1 MKILG
6 CVMIIICSSVTGFSA
21 ANMILRRFNICRELV
36 SFCELLKNEIAVR
49 QTPACEVV
57 NSVNGR
63 DSFKSLSFLN
73 DDYIKI
79 SKIPDSILTKEQN
92 KKIGDFLYSL
102 GKSDISSQLVQIDE
116 FKQYISSAKE
126 QYSLQYKSK
135 SRLYV
140 MLGVCSGIII
150 SLTLI

>member
-1 MKILG
+1 
-6 CVMIIICSSVTGFSA
+6 
-21 ANMILRRFNICRELV
+21 MILRRCNICRELA

-57 NSVNGR
+57 NSINGR
-63 DSFKSLSFLN
+63 DSFKLLSFLN

-116 FKQYISSAKE
+116 FKQYISNAQE

>member
-1 MKILG
+1 
-6 CVMIIICSSVTGFSA
+6 
-21 ANMILRRFNICRELV
+21 MILRRCNICRELA

-57 NSVNGR
+57 NSINGR

-73 DDYIKI
+73 DDYIKS

-116 FKQYISSAKE
+116 FKQYISNAQE

>member
-1 MKILG
+1 
-6 CVMIIICSSVTGFSA
+6 
-21 ANMILRRFNICRELV
+21 MILRRCNICRELV

-57 NSVNGR
+57 NSINGR

-73 DDYIKI
+73 DDYIKS

-116 FKQYISSAKE
+116 FKQYISSAQE

>member
-1 MKILG
+1 
-6 CVMIIICSSVTGFSA
+6 
-21 ANMILRRFNICRELV
+21 MILRRFNICRELA

-57 NSVNGR
+57 NSINGR

-73 DDYIKI
+73 DDYIKS

-116 FKQYISSAKE
+116 FKQYISNAQE

>member
-1 MKILG
+1 
-6 CVMIIICSSVTGFSA
+6 
-21 ANMILRRFNICRELV
+21 MILRRCNICRELA

-73 DDYIKI
+73 DDYIKS

-116 FKQYISSAKE
+116 FKQYISSAQE

>member
-1 MKILG
+1 
-6 CVMIIICSSVTGFSA
+6 
-21 ANMILRRFNICRELV
+21 MILRRCNICCELA

-57 NSVNGR
+57 NSINGR

-73 DDYIKI
+73 DDYIKS

-116 FKQYISSAKE
+116 FKQYISNAQE

>member
-1 MKILG
+1 
-6 CVMIIICSSVTGFSA
+6 
-21 ANMILRRFNICRELV
+21 MILRRCNICRELA

-57 NSVNGR
+57 NSINGM

-102 GKSDISSQLVQIDE
+102 GKSDISSQLVHIDE
-116 FKQYISSAKE
+116 FKQYISNAQE

>member
-1 MKILG
+1 
-6 CVMIIICSSVTGFSA
+6 
-21 ANMILRRFNICRELV
+21 MILRRFNICRELV
-36 SFCELLKNEIAVR
+36 SFCELLKNEIIVR

-57 NSVNGR
+57 NSVNGM

-116 FKQYISSAKE
+116 FKQYISNAQE

>member
-1 MKILG
+1 
-6 CVMIIICSSVTGFSA
+6 
-21 ANMILRRFNICRELV
+21 MILRRFNICRELA

-49 QTPACEVV
+49 QTPVCEVV
-57 NSVNGR
+57 NSINGR

-73 DDYIKI
+73 DDYIKS

-116 FKQYISSAKE
+116 FKQYISNAQE

>member
-1 MKILG
+1 
-6 CVMIIICSSVTGFSA
+6 
-21 ANMILRRFNICRELV
+21 MILRRCNICRELV

-57 NSVNGR
+57 NSINGM

-73 DDYIKI
+73 DDYIKS

-116 FKQYISSAKE
+116 FKQYISNAQE

>member
-1 MKILG
+1 
-6 CVMIIICSSVTGFSA
+6 
-21 ANMILRRFNICRELV
+21 MILRRCNICRELV

-57 NSVNGR
+57 NSINGR

-73 DDYIKI
+73 DDYIKS

-116 FKQYISSAKE
+116 FKQYISNAQE

>member
-1 MKILG
+1 
-6 CVMIIICSSVTGFSA
+6 
-21 ANMILRRFNICRELV
+21 MILRRCNICRELA

-57 NSVNGR
+57 NSINGR

-73 DDYIKI
+73 DDYIKS

-102 GKSDISSQLVQIDE
+102 GKSDISSQLVHIDE
-116 FKQYISSAKE
+116 FKQYISNAQE

>member
-1 MKILG
+1 
-6 CVMIIICSSVTGFSA
+6 
-21 ANMILRRFNICRELV
+21 MILLRFNICRELV

-73 DDYIKI
+73 DDYIKT

-116 FKQYISSAKE
+116 FKQYISNAQE

>member
-1 MKILG
+1 
-6 CVMIIICSSVTGFSA
+6 
-21 ANMILRRFNICRELV
+21 MILRRFNICRELS

-57 NSVNGR
+57 NSINGR

-79 SKIPDSILTKEQN
+79 SKTPDSILTKEQN

-116 FKQYISSAKE
+116 FKQYISNAQE
-126 QYSLQYKSK
+126 QYSLKYKYK
-135 SRLYV
+135 
-140 MLGVCSGIII
+140 
-150 SLTLI
+150 

>member
-1 MKILG
+1 
-6 CVMIIICSSVTGFSA
+6 
-21 ANMILRRFNICRELV
+21 MILRRFNICRELA

-49 QTPACEVV
+49 QTPVCEVV
-57 NSVNGR
+57 NSINGR

-73 DDYIKI
+73 EDYIKS
-79 SKIPDSILTKEQN
+79 SKIPDSILTNEQN

-116 FKQYISSAKE
+116 FKQYISNAQE

>member
-1 MKILG
+1 
-6 CVMIIICSSVTGFSA
+6 
-21 ANMILRRFNICRELV
+21 MILRRFNICRELA

-57 NSVNGR
+57 NSINGR

-73 DDYIKI
+73 DDYIKS

-102 GKSDISSQLVQIDE
+102 GKSDISSQLVHIDE
-116 FKQYISSAKE
+116 FKQYISNAQE